1 MSNVRASHWSVTIN
15 NPTEK
20 DEEEIALA
28 RQKRWSVE
36 GQKEVGDNG
45 TPHYQLYVR
54 TPQVRFAAV
63 KKMFSRA
70 HIEVAK
76 SPAALA
82 KYVQKEETRVGQLQE
97 SQDQYPSLSK
107 LWDLIYNFLT
117 KKLHISVYVDTDIGP
132 CVERWDDTRDQMVD
146 IQQRDPM
153 PMFDIAIKSLILNG
167 YHVESMAVNPQVR
180 SSWKYYWFEI
190 LHRHHQSLTTIPP
203 QTTARQPDIVNDAAT
218 ELNVPTI
225 HNPNA
230 IREEEVC
237 SQEEDDSSEGDE

>member
-1 MSNVRASHWSVTIN
+1 MSNVRGSHWSVTIN

-36 GQKEVGDNG
+36 GQKEIGESG

-63 KKMFSRA
+63 KKAFSRA
-70 HIEVAK
+70 HIELAK
-76 SPAALA
+76 TPAALA
-82 KYVQKEETRVGQLQE
+82 NYVHKEETRVGQLSE

-107 LWDLIYNFLT
+107 LWDLIYSFITTN
-117 KKLHISVYVDTDIGP
+117 LHISVYVDPGYGP
-132 CVERWDDTRDQMVD
+132 TIERWNDERSEMVSW
-146 IQQRDPM
+146 QPEDPLST
-153 PMFDIAIKSLILNG
+153 FDIAIKSLILRG

-180 SSWKYYWFEI
+180 ASWKNYWFEI
-190 LHRHHQSLTTIPP
+190 LHRTLKAR
-203 QTTARQPDIVNDAAT
+203 TTATPSETIVSQSVNEDELAV

-225 HNPNA
+225 HNNA
-230 IREEEVC
+230 TLEEKV
-237 SQEEDDSSEGDE
+237 SS